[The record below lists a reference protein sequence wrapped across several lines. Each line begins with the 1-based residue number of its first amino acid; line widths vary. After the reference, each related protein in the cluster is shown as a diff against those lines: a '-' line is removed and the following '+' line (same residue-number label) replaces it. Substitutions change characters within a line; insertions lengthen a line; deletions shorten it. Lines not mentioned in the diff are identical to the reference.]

1 MLALVST
8 LAYSAMGVSWL
19 ILISLNGF
27 GVAMEYN
34 LWFVVE
40 QRLNQ
45 HLKIT
50 TPKRNKGPPQPVQY
64 RYGIDSPQL

>member
-1 MLALVST
+1 MLALVSA
-8 LAYSAMGVSWL
+8 LAYSEMGVSWL
-19 ILISLNGF
+19 LLVSLNGF

-45 HLKIT
+45 HLEIT
-50 TPKRNKGPPQPVQY
+50 APKAQ
-64 RYGIDSPQL
+64 